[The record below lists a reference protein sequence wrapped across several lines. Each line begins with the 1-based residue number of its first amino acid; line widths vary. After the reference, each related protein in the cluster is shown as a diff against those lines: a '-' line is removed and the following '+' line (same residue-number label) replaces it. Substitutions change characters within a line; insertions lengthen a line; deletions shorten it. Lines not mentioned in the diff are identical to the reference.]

1 MCVRETVAR
10 AGMYH
15 LLARLWISEV
25 DTALLQTLSTT
36 DLHDSWTEA
45 GGILPDGNGPET
57 VEILAADY
65 CQLFIGPHGHLP
77 PYQSVWQER
86 ILDGA
91 AAASMRKYLAA
102 VGYSEKRLPEGIM
115 PDHLGVQLDF
125 MAELLGRALEDSP
138 DRNLLMEI
146 ADNFVA
152 QHLTWTRELTN
163 AGERR
168 AQTDFYQ
175 AMIRMTA
182 EFFEAT

>member
-1 MCVRETVAR
+1 M
-10 AGMYH
+10 
-15 LLARLWISEV
+15 
-25 DTALLQTLSTT
+25 
-36 DLHDSWTEA
+36 
-45 GGILPDGNGPET
+45 
-57 VEILAADY
+57 
-65 CQLFIGPHGHLP
+65 
-77 PYQSVWQER
+77 
-86 ILDGA
+86 
-91 AAASMRKYLAA
+91 AA
-102 VGYSEKRLPEGIM
+102 VGYSEKRLPEGVM

-182 EFFEAT
+182 EFLEAT